1 MSAALAAG
9 PMFDSVAGLRA
20 HGFEGFLSVATL
32 RDSRC
37 LEVPV
42 ERGVYVVVRDY
53 DGPPE
58 FLTRSVAP
66 RFRGQ
71 DPTLTPDELNPRW
84 VPGALVLYIGRAQGP
99 GVRSLLQQR
108 IKRYIR
114 FGQGRVVA
122 HWGGRLVWQLRDH
135 RSLLFAW
142 LRTPDEDPTSV
153 EGRLQAA
160 FFERHGVPPYA
171 NLRQESD
178 E

>member
-1 MSAALAAG
+1 MSARLATG
-9 PMFDSVAGLRA
+9 PAFDSVARLRDQ
-20 HGFEGFLSVATL
+20 GFEGFLSVATL

-42 ERGVYVVVRDY
+42 ERGVYIAVRDY
-53 DGPPE
+53 EGPPE
-58 FLTRSVAP
+58 FLARSVAP

-71 DPTLTPDELNPRW
+71 DPTLTLDQLNPRW
-84 VPGALVLYIGRAQGP
+84 VPGALVLYVGRAPGP

-122 HWGGRLVWQLRDH
+122 HYGGRLIWQLRDH

-142 LRTPDEDPTSV
+142 RTAPDEDPGAA
-153 EGRLQAA
+153 EARLLAA
-160 FFERHGVPPYA
+160 FRERYGALPFA
-171 NLRQESD
+171 NQGQESD
-178 E
+178 A

>member
-1 MSAALAAG
+1 MSAELATG
-9 PMFDSVAGLRA
+9 PVFDSVARLRD
-20 HGFEGFLSVATL
+20 HGFEGFHSVAAL

-42 ERGVYVVVRDY
+42 ERGVYLVVRDY

-71 DPTLTPDELNPRW
+71 DPTLTLDELNPRW
-84 VPGALVLYIGRAQGP
+84 VPGALVLYIGRALGP

-108 IKRYIR
+108 VKRYIR

-122 HWGGRLVWQLRDH
+122 HYGGRLIWQLRDH

-142 LRTPDEDPTSV
+142 RPTPDEDPGAV
-153 EGRLQAA
+153 EARLLAA
-160 FFERHGVPPYA
+160 FRERYGALPFA
-171 NLRQESD
+171 NLGQESD
-178 E
+178 A